1 MRDSFL
7 LYTENAEQLE
17 MLTDE
22 QAGAL
27 FKAIMAYQTGKPL
40 PELDGMTAIVFS
52 VIRQKLDRDAAKYE
66 EVCEKRREAGKKKA
80 NADFDDAKK
89 ANAFSEGS
97 KKANAFSEEQKK
109 QMHPDNDNDPDNDN
123 EHDNE
128 HDNEPENDKPLKR
141 TRAQGV
147 TASGMVEA
155 RGFSGPVQKTV
166 LEWIKY
172 KTEKRQGYKET
183 GLKSL
188 LSVVQRQIDLYGE
201 GPVIRCIEDS
211 MASGW
216 QGIAWGKLE
225 GKPKEKKDRYE
236 EIRSWFTED
245 TG

>member
-1 MRDSFL
+1 M
-7 LYTENAEQLE
+7 
-17 MLTDE
+17 
-22 QAGAL
+22 
-27 FKAIMAYQTGKPL
+27 
-40 PELDGMTAIVFS
+40 
-52 VIRQKLDRDAAKYE
+52 
-66 EVCEKRREAGKKKA
+66 
-80 NADFDDAKK
+80 
-89 ANAFSEGS
+89 
-97 KKANAFSEEQKK
+97 
-109 QMHPDNDNDPDNDN
+109 
-123 EHDNE
+123 
-128 HDNEPENDKPLKR
+128 
-141 TRAQGV
+141 

-166 LEWIKY
+166 LDWIKY